1 MGRATE
7 LKIFKTRRRIN
18 KNFLSVA
25 MEFSLSLAMEF
36 SLTLTLQNPPAS
48 DPVLLDRTRR
58 IGALL
63 LKKDCGTRF
72 GSSFFTEGATV
83 SMFLIF

>member
-25 MEFSLSLAMEF
+25 MEFSLPLAMEF
-36 SLTLTLQNPPAS
+36 SLTLTIARAREIENIK
-48 DPVLLDRTRR
+48 LLE
-58 IGALL
+58 A
-63 LKKDCGTRF
+63 KNNSK
-72 GSSFFTEGATV
+72 E
-83 SMFLIF
+83 

>member
-36 SLTLTLQNPPAS
+36 SLTLTVAILHDPKQQNKPA
-48 DPVLLDRTRR
+48 
-58 IGALL
+58 A
-63 LKKDCGTRF
+63 
-72 GSSFFTEGATV
+72 
-83 SMFLIF
+83 

>member
-1 MGRATE
+1 MKKAPVLLQRIKHLNNGEIFLQMPSWRVLFWIESFTIPVYLKLMGRATE

-36 SLTLTLQNPPAS
+36 SLTLT
-48 DPVLLDRTRR
+48 
-58 IGALL
+58 
-63 LKKDCGTRF
+63 
-72 GSSFFTEGATV
+72 
-83 SMFLIF
+83 